1 MSTYLDSRSFLRWGW
16 RQLTSMRTAL
26 ILLLLLGVAAIP
38 GSLFPQRTQNPMKVR
53 QYFLDNP
60 SLAPWLDRLKLF
72 EVFSS
77 PWFSAIYLLL
87 FISLIG
93 CVLPRSIDH
102 AKNIFAQP
110 PLTPKFLDRM
120 EHFTEIKK
128 VDLDLVEKY
137 LRKKHYRIRR
147 EDNSIS
153 AEKGYLREYG
163 NLLFHL
169 SLVMILIAV
178 GIGSL
183 LGMRGD
189 SILNVGE
196 RFVNTPTSYDSLG
209 FGKYQSESTL
219 KPFSITVND
228 FQAKYD
234 PATNAPLD
242 YTLNVTVANP
252 YGTAERNEVI
262 KVNQPLSIG
271 STNVYLQA
279 NGYAPTVIVRD
290 KSGKL
295 IFDGPT
301 TFLPQDG
308 NLTSIGSIKVPD
320 MSPQIGFVS
329 SFLPTADRDE
339 IRGGFSS
346 YPEVLDPRLLLAV
359 WKGDL
364 GLNTGVPQSVYR
376 IDTSK
381 MERIG
386 LKALVLN
393 ETYDFGEGSITFTGW
408 KSWVNLQVVDDPG
421 KSFALLGAIL
431 AILGL
436 LTSLFTRQ
444 RRVWVKQGRKT
455 QVAGLAKNGIPGLH
469 EEINDLIK
477 GVSDDK

>member
-1 MSTYLDSRSFLRWGW
+1 
-16 RQLTSMRTAL
+16 
-26 ILLLLLGVAAIP
+26 
-38 GSLFPQRTQNPMKVR
+38 
-53 QYFLDNP
+53 
-60 SLAPWLDRLKLF
+60 
-72 EVFSS
+72 
-77 PWFSAIYLLL
+77 
-87 FISLIG
+87 
-93 CVLPRSIDH
+93 
-102 AKNIFAQP
+102 
-110 PLTPKFLDRM
+110 M

-252 YGTAERNEVI
+252 YGTAERKEII

-455 QVAGLAKNGIPGLH
+455 QVAGLAKNGIPGLQ

>member
-1 MSTYLDSRSFLRWGW
+1 M
-16 RQLTSMRTAL
+16 Q
-26 ILLLLLGVAAIP
+26 
-38 GSLFPQRTQNPMKVR
+38 VR

-252 YGTAERNEVI
+252 YGTAGRNEVI

-455 QVAGLAKNGIPGLH
+455 QVAGLAKNGIPGLQ